1 MSDSKNYGLWKAGQ
15 EWVATQVITREAEIP
30 RVRCTK
36 WVSPTSNDWDANV
49 LMRIIPY

>member
-30 RVRCTK
+30 IVRCTK
-36 WVSPTSNDWDANV
+36 WVSPTSNDWDPNI
-49 LMRIIPY
+49 LMSINPY